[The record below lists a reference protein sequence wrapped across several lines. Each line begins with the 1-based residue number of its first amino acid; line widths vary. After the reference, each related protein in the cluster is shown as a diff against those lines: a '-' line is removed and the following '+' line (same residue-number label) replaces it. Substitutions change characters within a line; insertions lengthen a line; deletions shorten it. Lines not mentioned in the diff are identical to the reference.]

1 MKERKQD
8 IRLRELITP
17 AQIVLAKGNIERADL
32 LVGRFADQIGLNERE
47 TIAVHGRCCLLIDFG
62 RELHGGI
69 RLVAGFGK
77 NGTKV
82 RLRVG
87 ESANEALAGIGEKGC
102 TNDHSLRDLIFPLPI
117 LSDMEFFSS
126 GFRFAYIEF
135 LDEDAEC
142 ALKAVNAVYVH
153 HPRERA
159 GSFHCS
165 DPLVERIYNVAA
177 DTVMLC
183 AQNYIWDGIKRDRL
197 VWMGDLYPEI
207 TSLLS
212 VCADDGCVENSLDF
226 VVNETPLPGWMNGF
240 PMYSMWWILNL
251 AEYYHMTANRG
262 YVFQQ
267 KEYFCRVLE
276 QIDGCIK
283 ENGDF
288 DFGMN
293 FIDWPSHEHADEPE
307 GVRCLCRLCAASA
320 RELET
325 FYGMDHTLSA
335 RIAEKISRKS
345 AEVTEKRQIA
355 ALKFLSGA
363 ELSDR
368 EKALVKGNGA
378 VGFSTFMSYF
388 LLSAQ
393 SEEVGMSAALSAMKE
408 YYGGMLKMGA
418 TTFWEDFDL
427 DWLRGNVCPI
437 DRLRKEGE
445 TDIHGDFGKYCYI
458 GYRHSLCHGWSA
470 GVIPFLIRRVLGVN
484 VEEPGYS
491 AVSISPDLGDME
503 FAEGEIPTPHGI
515 LRVSCRR
522 EDGKTVTKFSAPKGM
537 RVDVRS
543 K

>member
-1 MKERKQD
+1 MKQRRQD
-8 IRLRELITP
+8 NRVREYIAP
-17 AQIVLAKGNIERADL
+17 VRVVLAEGNAERTEL
-32 LVGRFADQIGLNERE
+32 LEGRLADQIGLNERE
-47 TIAVHGRCCLLIDFG
+47 TVPVRGRCRMLFDFG

-77 NGTKV
+77 GGTMV

-87 ESANEALAGIGEKGC
+87 ESANEALAELGEKGC
-102 TNDHSLRDLIFPLPI
+102 TNDHSLRDITVPLPM
-117 LSDMEFFSS
+117 LSDMEFFNS
-126 GFRFAYIEF
+126 GFRFASLEF

-153 HPRERA
+153 HPRRRA
-159 GSFHCS
+159 GSFRCS
-165 DPLVERIYNVAA
+165 DPLVEQIYSVAA

-183 AQNYIWDGIKRDRL
+183 AQDYIWDGIKRDRL

-212 VCADDGCVENSLDF
+212 VCADDGCVADSLDF
-226 VVNETPLPGWMNGF
+226 VVNETPLPGWMNAY
-240 PMYSMWWILNL
+240 PMYSMWWIMNL
-251 AEYYHMTANRG
+251 AEYYRMTGNRD
-262 YVFQQ
+262 YVFAQE
-267 KEYFCRVLE
+267 KYFRGVLE
-276 QIDGCIK
+276 QIDGCIA

-320 RELET
+320 RELESL
-325 FYGMDHTLSA
+325 YGMDHSLSS

-355 ALKFLSGA
+355 ALKLLSGA
-363 ELSDR
+363 SLSAKER
-368 EKALVKGNGA
+368 ALVAENGA
-378 VGFSTFMSYF
+378 AGFSTFMSYF

-393 SEEVGMSAALSAMKE
+393 SEEAGMTAALSALKE

-418 TTFWEDFDL
+418 TSFWEDFDL
-427 DWLRGNVCPI
+427 NWLQGNVCPI
-437 DRLRKEGE
+437 DRIRREGE
-445 TDIHGDFGKYCYI
+445 TDVHGDFGKYCYV

-470 GVIPFLIRRVLGVN
+470 GVIPFLVRRVLGIKA
-484 VEEPGYS
+484 EEPGYAS
-491 AVSISPDLGDME
+491 VSISPDLGDLE

-522 EDGKTVTKFSAPKGM
+522 EGGKTLTEVSAPKGI
-537 RVDVRS
+537 RVEVR